1 MQGITQLKEVTTV
14 TAKMRHIIVLL
25 TIAAACNA
33 LSKLPPLP
41 PLPPPPRDNT
51 FLVDNVVPRYKG
63 DFQLETIYRQP
74 PTPKKPTYIPPPPTN
89 ILPPTP
95 RNCRTIQK
103 SAGGGM
109 VTKCK
114 LEYETKCGLST
125 STSKAGCAV
134 ITFDAQWRMIHT
146 DREADSDTRRHFF
159 GVFWLNTS

>member
-41 PLPPPPRDNT
+41 PPPQDNT

-95 RNCRTIQK
+95 RNCRNIARDT
-103 SAGGGM
+103 GGM

-134 ITFDAQWRMIHT
+134 ITFDAQWRMIKT
-146 DREADSDTRRHFF
+146 DREAYMFPVS
-159 GVFWLNTS
+159 